1 MLYNIYV
8 YHTKEG
14 RASMWDGFS
23 RIFSYIDP
31 YIQFPWVIQH
41 VIDIS
46 IVAFVLYKLL
56 LLIRGTRAEQVLK
69 GLAIL
74 LFATNLSEILQFNNI
89 YCILKNTATVGV
101 IALLIVFQP
110 ELRKALE
117 QIGRGQLL
125 DRFFLQDEKDP
136 TILINEI
143 VRSVQ
148 NLARLKT
155 GALIVIERKT
165 GINEIIETG
174 VKIDG
179 QLSGALLENIFVVN
193 TPLHDGAVVIRG
205 DRIAAAGCFLP
216 LTDNTNISK
225 QLGTRHRAALGISE
239 ISDAIAIVVSEETGV
254 ISLASNGKL
263 TRYLDSKALRELL
276 KKVYIREK
284 EPRSFLPKKWRSRN
298 EQ

>member
-1 MLYNIYV
+1 
-8 YHTKEG
+8 
-14 RASMWDGFS
+14 MWDGFS

-74 LFATNLSEILQFNNI
+74 LFATNLSEILQFNTI
-89 YCILKNTATVGV
+89 YWILKNTATVGV

-179 QLSGALLENIFVVN
+179 QLSGALLENIFIVN

>member
-1 MLYNIYV
+1 ML
-8 YHTKEG
+8 
-14 RASMWDGFS
+14 
-23 RIFSYIDP
+23 P
-31 YIQFPWVIQH
+31 
-41 VIDIS
+41 
-46 IVAFVLYKLL
+46 
-56 LLIRGTRAEQVLK
+56 IRETRAEQVLK

-74 LFATNLSEILQFNNI
+74 LFATKLSEVLQFNTI
-89 YCILKNTATVGV
+89 YWILKNTATVGV

-110 ELRKALE
+110 ELRRALE
-117 QIGRGQLL
+117 QIGRGQLF
-125 DRFFLQDEKDP
+125 DRLFLRDDMDP
-136 TILINEI
+136 SILINEV

-148 NLARLKT
+148 NLARMKV

-179 QLSGALLENIFVVN
+179 ELSSALLENIFVVN

-216 LTDNTNISK
+216 LTENNNISK
-225 QLGTRHRAALGISE
+225 QLGTRHRAAIGITE
-239 ISDAIAIVVSEETGV
+239 VSDAIAIVVSEETGV
-254 ISLASNGKL
+254 ISIADNGKL
-263 TRYLDSKALRELL
+263 TRYLDAKALKEIL

-284 EPRSFLPKKWRSRN
+284 EPRSFIPKKWRSRN

>member
-1 MLYNIYV
+1 
-8 YHTKEG
+8 
-14 RASMWDGFS
+14 MWDGFS

-74 LFATNLSEILQFNNI
+74 LFATNLSEILQFNTI
-89 YCILKNTATVGV
+89 YWILKNTATVGV

-254 ISLASNGKL
+254 ISLPTAAS
-263 TRYLDSKALRELL
+263 
-276 KKVYIREK
+276 
-284 EPRSFLPKKWRSRN
+284 
-298 EQ
+298 